1 MQKGDLKMNVE
12 FYFDFGSPTAYLANG
27 QLQKL
32 CMQYDAGLVYKPVLL
47 GGIFKATGNAPPA
60 AVPAKGVYMN
70 NDLPRFA
77 ERYGMLLNFNPH
89 FPVNTLQ
96 LMRGVYAARELGVA
110 SEYIETMF
118 KAMWVDE
125 KNMGEMEVVAE
136 VLGSAGLDAA
146 AIAEKIVQP
155 EIKQALIADTEAAV
169 NRGLFGAPTI
179 FLGEEMF
186 FGQDR
191 LDFVEERLAAA

>member
-1 MQKGDLKMNVE
+1 MDVE

-32 CMQYDAGLVYKPVLL
+32 CTQYDANLIYKPVLL

-60 AVPAKGVYMN
+60 TVPAKGLYMN

-77 ERYGMLLNFNPH
+77 KRYGMTLNFNPY

-96 LMRGVYAARELGVA
+96 LMRGVYASRELGVT
-110 SEYIETMF
+110 SEYIDAMF

-125 KNMGEMEVVAE
+125 KNMGEMEIVAE
-136 VLGSAGLDAA
+136 VLTTAGLDAA
-146 AIAEKIVQP
+146 AFAEKIVQP

-169 NRGLFGAPTI
+169 ARGLFGAPTI
-179 FLGEEMF
+179 FVGDEMF

-191 LDFVEERLAAA
+191 LDFVEERLAGS